1 MSPENGLFITH
12 DLGFAAFLKLHAFEL
27 VSARK
32 DNGLFIFEFS
42 DPESK
47 AIDLRLTYIN
57 SEFAKFD
64 SEVKGLKKLI
74 SVS

>member
-1 MSPENGLFITH
+1 MSPENGKFVTH
-12 DLGFAAFLKLHAFEL
+12 DLGFAAYLKLRNFAL
-27 VSARK
+27 MSASK
-32 DNGLFIFEFS
+32 DNGLFVFEFS
-42 DPESK
+42 DPEEG
-47 AIDLRLTYIN
+47 AADLRLEYIN